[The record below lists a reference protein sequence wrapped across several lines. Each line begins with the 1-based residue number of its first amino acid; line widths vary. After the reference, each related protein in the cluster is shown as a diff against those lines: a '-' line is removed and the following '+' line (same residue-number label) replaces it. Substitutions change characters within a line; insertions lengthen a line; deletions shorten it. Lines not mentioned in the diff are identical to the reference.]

1 MRLCIVA
8 DTSIQ
13 EDGRY
18 LEFWYAD
25 AVYARKTTNYMYEVE
40 KLSFENWLHENTRY
54 NCIYVS
60 RPTKEN
66 QL

>member
-1 MRLCIVA
+1 MQLCNVV
-8 DTSIQ
+8 DTSVQ

-40 KLSFENWLHENTRY
+40 KLSFKDWSDENTRY
-54 NCIYVS
+54 NCIYVPK
-60 RPTKEN
+60 PTKET